1 MKRVLLFILSVAMVL
16 AAAGCQKTP
25 ESSIVTGKSSN
36 DLIEKAQADAG
47 EGALTEK
54 LGTPKTYQSS
64 VSSADGL
71 LNVTIDADVIA
82 PEADSV
88 PIIQVTPTEITQEQ
102 ADALMEKLLQSTL
115 HSPDQPLTKDEITEA
130 LLLAEK
136 MLAQGPDEA
145 DEELYQLYLVEGQEV
160 WEQALQDRIS
170 YYTDIYEDAPETVE
184 SEPISGVFSDR
195 GDGMMQIEGVNRSKE
210 IGYEAIRIANYPN
223 GQGFSSA
230 FYSWN
235 VADDGLD
242 ISYDSA
248 QDMAL
253 YNPDKDL
260 SQVPDVT
267 ITEDEAQELCDGV
280 VQALAIP
287 GMSCW
292 SVRKTYSSSPLIPTR
307 CCWEVRYTRQM
318 NGTPITYTNDS
329 YVSMNVTSSGSY
341 QIPWPYESLVF
352 YVNEDGI
359 VGMKWLSP
367 YEIGDAVTEDSALL
381 NFNDVMGVFEKM
393 YLVDNDGVE
402 KDVTINSIR
411 LGYARI
417 LKQDET
423 GVGLLVPVW
432 DFFGSVTDAD
442 GTVHDNPDDSL
453 LTINAVDGSIIDRTA
468 GY

>member
-1 MKRVLLFILSVAMVL
+1 MKKVFTVIVLISMALSVS
-16 AAAGCQKTP
+16 GCQKTP
-25 ESSIVTGKSSN
+25 ESSIVTGKSS
-36 DLIEKAQADAG
+36 DALIEKARADAG
-47 EGALTEK
+47 AGALAEK
-54 LGTPKTYQSS
+54 LGAPKTYQSS
-64 VSSADGL
+64 MSSADGL
-71 LNVTIDADVIA
+71 LNVTIDATVFIPGA
-82 PEADSV
+82 EGV
-88 PIIQVTPTEITQEQ
+88 PIIQVTPAEISQEQ
-102 ADALMEKLLQSTL
+102 ADVLMEQLPRSAFY
-115 HSPDQPLTKDEITEA
+115 SPDQPLTKDEIKEA
-130 LLLAEK
+130 LLLAQQEQ
-136 MLAQGPDEA
+136 AIGPVGSDV
-145 DEELYQLYLVEGQEV
+145 ELYQVYQLEGQEV
-160 WEQALQDRIS
+160 WEKALLDKID
-170 YYTDIYEDAPETVE
+170 YLTNIYEDAPETVE

-242 ISYDSA
+242 ISYDSTR
-248 QDMAL
+248 DMAR
-253 YNPDKDL
+253 YNPDTDL

-287 GMSCW
+287 GMCCW
-292 SVRKTYSSSPLIPTR
+292 SVRKAYSSSPLIPTR
-307 CCWEVRYTRQM
+307 CCWEVRYMRQM
-318 NGTPITYTNDS
+318 NGMPITYTNDS

-352 YVNEDGI
+352 YVNDDGI

-367 YEIGDAVTEDSALL
+367 YELGDAVTEDSALL

-393 YLVDNDGVE
+393 YLVDNDGME
-402 KDVTINSIR
+402 EDVTINSIR
-411 LGYARI
+411 LGYARV

-442 GTVHDNPDDSL
+442 GTVYDNPDDSL

>member
-1 MKRVLLFILSVAMVL
+1 
-16 AAAGCQKTP
+16 
-25 ESSIVTGKSSN
+25 
-36 DLIEKAQADAG
+36 
-47 EGALTEK
+47 
-54 LGTPKTYQSS
+54 
-64 VSSADGL
+64 
-71 LNVTIDADVIA
+71 
-82 PEADSV
+82 
-88 PIIQVTPTEITQEQ
+88 
-102 ADALMEKLLQSTL
+102 
-115 HSPDQPLTKDEITEA
+115 
-130 LLLAEK
+130 
-136 MLAQGPDEA
+136 
-145 DEELYQLYLVEGQEV
+145 
-160 WEQALQDRIS
+160 
-170 YYTDIYEDAPETVE
+170 
-184 SEPISGVFSDR
+184 
-195 GDGMMQIEGVNRSKE
+195 
-210 IGYEAIRIANYPN
+210 
-223 GQGFSSA
+223 
-230 FYSWN
+230 
-235 VADDGLD
+235 
-242 ISYDSA
+242 
-248 QDMAL
+248 
-253 YNPDKDL
+253 
-260 SQVPDVT
+260 
-267 ITEDEAQELCDGV
+267 
-280 VQALAIP
+280 
-287 GMSCW
+287 
-292 SVRKTYSSSPLIPTR
+292 
-307 CCWEVRYTRQM
+307 M